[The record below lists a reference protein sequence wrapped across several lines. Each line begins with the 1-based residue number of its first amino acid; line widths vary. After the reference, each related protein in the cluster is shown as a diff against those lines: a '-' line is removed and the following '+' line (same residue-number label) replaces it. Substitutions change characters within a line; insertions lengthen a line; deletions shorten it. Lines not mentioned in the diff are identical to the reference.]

1 MYFAQDEKILKK
13 RHVVVAGGGTGGH
26 LFPGVAVVEALTAM
40 MPNVTATFVGT
51 ERGIEARVIPG
62 LGYDLRLMDVAA
74 LKGSGLVGMLSGAAQ
89 LPRSGLQARKILKE
103 LAPDIVISVGGYAA
117 GPMTAMAAMSG
128 VPTALMEQNATP
140 GMTNKM
146 LGRFV
151 GRAFVTFEQSKAFF
165 DKTQCEVVGNPVRQ
179 QILER
184 AQGFKYEPP
193 VEDAKFRI
201 LVIGGSG
208 GAGSF
213 NEHLPTWM
221 KNMGDVLGRRIHIRH
236 QAGRNR
242 AEEVRARY
250 EGFAGTAEVVEFID
264 DMADA
269 YSWCDLLICRAGAS
283 TMAEVLILGVPA
295 IYIPFPGAADN
306 HQEKNALAVV
316 EAGAGLMIDD
326 SEITDD
332 RACRLLAGLMG
343 NPTAL
348 ENVADRAKLMGRP
361 EAARVIASQ
370 LIEMMK

>member
-193 VEDAKFRI
+193 VADAKFRI

-213 NEHLPTWM
+213 NAHLPTWM